1 MPYRGTEHKI
11 KHFKLNFSIVYLT
24 VVYITVVYITV
35 VYITVVY
42 ITVVYITVVYLYRSS
57 LSFKE
62 FFAANLNR
70 P

>member
-42 ITVVYITVVYLYRSS
+42 LYRSS

>member
-24 VVYITVVYITV
+24 VVYITI
-35 VYITVVY
+35 
-42 ITVVYITVVYLYRSS
+42 VYLYRSS

>member
-35 VYITVVY
+35 VY
-42 ITVVYITVVYLYRSS
+42 LYRSS

>member
-42 ITVVYITVVYLYRSS
+42 ITVVYLYRSS